1 MAEELISPEDDAGLR
16 GAAPARTASSV
27 TVATSDTTGGS
38 GQKTSKVGESA
49 PTSTFYRRTNPL
61 EYFSSF
67 TYNLTLYMTTPEC
80 MNYYLNNG
88 KLPDSQGQRQLFIV
102 AQSGGVNRN
111 EARAITTNF
120 NGPMGPGQD
129 GLDYYIDDLNIEQ
142 FLVAKD
148 GQKTSTVGTTINFKI
163 IEPIGFAFLNRL
175 TAASEQINKLSGLI
189 NSGNLSS
196 RPNLY
201 QQCYM
206 IGVRF
211 YGYDEDGNIM
221 ESSKI
226 QDSTQVLND
235 KFAVYERVF
244 PIVGTKVNFK
254 LDGKA
259 TVYNWEAVI
268 LPLQAAFGTKFGRIP
283 ESASLEG
290 TTVADVIGQGSD
302 TVKSSLIGW
311 LNSHQETLLNQ
322 KKVKEKI
329 KYEVSWDFE
338 NKFFDATAIKNSR
351 IIDDDDFDRE
361 TSAMAPVRTVQD
373 SNVKISEQATTSNQ
387 RSKIISINS
396 GLSIPQAID
405 NIIVKSQYIVG
416 EILKKN
422 NQKIQTENNPETV
435 TKLTWFTISPTVEII
450 GRDQTTNDWAYKIT
464 YQVLPYEVPYLR
476 SQYVGARSKYY
487 GPIKE
492 YQYLLTGKNTA
503 VISFEQEYNNLFYV
517 ITPASVNFD
526 NSAQQ
531 DSKNV
536 ETPIHATG
544 APRADP
550 TSGER
555 NNGTIIAES
564 VKANL
569 YSIADQAVANIR
581 IMGDPD
587 FLMDSIGKKVESN
600 TFSKFYSG
608 NGSLNPYGGQLF
620 VEIIINTAEDY
631 TDQGTLDLSKNQS
644 VLFYPKTI
652 QEQLNSRGLIYQVNK
667 VTSSFL
673 KGKFEQ
679 NLELIYVPP
688 SQLITNSSTA
698 SAAKEAREAPTNT
711 TAPQTQTEPTFRVDT
726 PFALAN
732 GAYETDARTSDTQQA
747 EVPVDKADLTIG
759 NTPAAPLNN
768 PLQKLGYVT
777 NVKLGTS
784 TDDDSN
790 VATSPALN
798 IAQEDFAREIT
809 VPVIGVTPPPG
820 A

>member
-1 MAEELISPEDDAGLR
+1 MAEELVSPEDDAALR

-38 GQKTSKVGESA
+38 GQKTSRSGESS
-49 PTSTFYRRTNPL
+49 PTSTFYRRVNPL
-61 EYFSSF
+61 DYFSSF
-67 TYNLTLYMTTPEC
+67 TYNLSLYMTTPEC

-102 AQSGGVNRN
+102 AQSGGVNKN
-111 EARAITTNF
+111 EARAITTSL
-120 NGPMGPGQD
+120 NGPIGPGQD

-148 GQKTSTVGTTINFKI
+148 GQKTSTVGTTINFKVV
-163 IEPIGFAFLNRL
+163 EPIGFSFLTRL

-189 NSGNLSS
+189 NSGDLSS

-206 IGVRF
+206 IGIRF
-211 YGYDEDGNIM
+211 YGYDENGEIM

-235 KFAVYERVF
+235 KFAVYERIF
-244 PIVGTKVNFK
+244 PIIGTKVHFK

-268 LPLQAAFGTKFGRIP
+268 LPLQTAFGTKFGRIT

-290 TTVADVIGQGSD
+290 TTVSDVVGQGED
-302 TVKSSLIGW
+302 TTKSSLMGW
-311 LNSHQETLLNQ
+311 LNSHQETLLNE
-322 KKVKEKI
+322 KKINKKT
-329 KYEVSWDFE
+329 KYSVSWDFE
-338 NKFFDATAIKNSR
+338 NKFFDAKAIKNSL
-351 IIDDDDFDRE
+351 IIDDDDFARE
-361 TSAMAPVRTVQD
+361 TSAMAPVKTVQD
-373 SNVKISEQATTSNQ
+373 SNVKVSEKATSSNQ
-387 RSKIISINS
+387 RSKIISVNS
-396 GLSIPQAID
+396 GLSIPQVID
-405 NIIVKSQYIVG
+405 NIIVKSQYVVG

-450 GRDQTTNDWAYKIT
+450 GRDQTTNDWTYKIT
-464 YQVLPYEVPYLR
+464 YQILPYEVPYLR

-503 VISFEQEYNNLFYV
+503 VISFEQEYNNLFY
-517 ITPASVNFD
+517 ILTPASVNAD

-536 ETPIHATG
+536 ETPTHSGG
-544 APRADP
+544 APRSDP
-550 TSGER
+550 TGGEI
-555 NNGTIIAES
+555 NNGAVIAES
-564 VKANL
+564 VKSNL
-569 YSIADQAVANIR
+569 YSIADQAVANMK

-600 TFSKFYSG
+600 TFSKFYGG
-608 NGSLNPYGGQLF
+608 NGSLNPYGGQMF
-620 VEIIINTAEDY
+620 VEIIFKTAEDY
-631 TDQGTLDLSKNQS
+631 TNEGTLDLSKNQS
-644 VLFYPKTI
+644 ILFYPKTT
-652 QEQLNSRGLIYQVNK
+652 QEQLRNNGLIYQVNK

-688 SQLITNSSTA
+688 SQLITGTTA
-698 SAAKEAREAPTNT
+698 SAAKETREAPTNT
-711 TAPQTQTEPTFRVDT
+711 TAPQSQTAPVFREDT
-726 PFALAN
+726 AFALAN
-732 GAYETDARTSDTQQA
+732 AAYETDARTSDTQQA

-759 NTPAAPLNN
+759 NTPAASLNN

-777 NVKLGTS
+777 NIKLGTS

-790 VATSPALN
+790 VAAANVLN
-798 IAQEDFAREIT
+798 IAQADLAREIT
-809 VPVIGVTPPPG
+809 VPVISVTPPPG